1 MARVPKALLNRVK
14 VNLILQHA
22 ADDEFLK
29 GLISAAID
37 HAEKFQHLESGY
49 YSKNPMPPTT
59 EHAVTM
65 LASHYYESRDGSTA
79 GFYGDNVAAAQQT
92 MRAVND
98 LLRHDRIWGI

>member
-14 VNLILQHA
+14 TNLIIQHN
-22 ADDEFLK
+22 ADDEFIK

-37 HAEKFQHLESGY
+37 HAEKFQHVDQGY
-49 YSKNPMPPTT
+49 YAKNNMPPTT
-59 EHAVTM
+59 AQAVTM

-79 GFYGDNVAAAQQT
+79 GFFGDNVPAAQQT

-98 LLRHDRIWGI
+98 LLRLNREWGV